1 MINAIS
7 RLIFFLFIRLICYQI
22 DYDRQA
28 HDKETDVQKRMHQRE
43 IRDVGYLITYNN
55 LIRNSSQDSDE

>member
-1 MINAIS
+1 
-7 RLIFFLFIRLICYQI
+7 LFIQLVYHQI

-55 LIRNSSQDSDE
+55 LIRNSSQDSDK

>member
-7 RLIFFLFIRLICYQI
+7 RLIFSLFIRLIYHQI
-22 DYDRQA
+22 DYDHSA

-43 IRDVGYLITYNN
+43 IRDVWHLITYNN
-55 LIRNSSQDSDE
+55 PIRNGSQDSDE